1 MLKIWKEQM
10 TLLDVIDTGA
20 LLASPKSLPLRA
32 DGQFMELGLSQSFL
46 ESGLWQNFGTG
57 KEIPR
62 GNNGDIGRERKRKKK
77 PWFSRKYYASVMNLR
92 DFLADNMAKEFV
104 GVVAQSLDDKY
115 PQIQSLA
122 YEHDKHN
129 QANHGFSGIKHRSR
143 RHARKFG
150 RDIANPGRLALC
162 CRNKH
167 GLAVPHGLESQFSE
181 TLHIVAEHQSRN
193 CRHRQGLSVR
203 HSGQYRKWR
212 AATTG
217 RQHNPTK
224 PPPPHKPG

>member
-1 MLKIWKEQM
+1 MSGTTNDAEQRAFSEREKFVTAFNETMLKIWKEQM

-32 DGQFMELGLSQSFL
+32 DGRFMELGLSQSFL
-46 ESGLWQNFGTG
+46 EYGLWQNFGTG

-115 PQIQSLA
+115 LR
-122 YEHDKHN
+122 YKH
-129 QANHGFSGIKHRSR
+129 
-143 RHARKFG
+143 
-150 RDIANPGRLALC
+150 
-162 CRNKH
+162 
-167 GLAVPHGLESQFSE
+167 
-181 TLHIVAEHQSRN
+181 
-193 CRHRQGLSVR
+193 
-203 HSGQYRKWR
+203 
-212 AATTG
+212 
-217 RQHNPTK
+217 
-224 PPPPHKPG
+224 

>member
-1 MLKIWKEQM
+1 MSGTTNDAEQRAFSEREKFVTAFNETRLKIWKEQM

-32 DGQFMELGLSQSFL
+32 DGRFMELGLSQSFL
-46 ESGLWQNFGTG
+46 EYGLWQNFGTG

-115 PQIQSLA
+115 LR
-122 YEHDKHN
+122 Y
-129 QANHGFSGIKHRSR
+129 NH
-143 RHARKFG
+143 
-150 RDIANPGRLALC
+150 
-162 CRNKH
+162 
-167 GLAVPHGLESQFSE
+167 
-181 TLHIVAEHQSRN
+181 
-193 CRHRQGLSVR
+193 
-203 HSGQYRKWR
+203 
-212 AATTG
+212 
-217 RQHNPTK
+217 
-224 PPPPHKPG
+224 